1 MCAGARR
8 SPPRAPK
15 VRGVA
20 MPPRKYAVEADERL
34 LAEADPDRIYID
46 ALSGFPYLMTPAQ
59 VASFTQITPAGVRK
73 LLASGELK
81 GSRVG
86 ARWVV
91 PKLCLLRY
99 LNRGHG

>member
-1 MCAGARR
+1 
-8 SPPRAPK
+8 
-15 VRGVA
+15 
-20 MPPRKYAVEADERL
+20 MPAHKCPVEADERL
-34 LAEADPDRIYID
+34 LAEADPERIYVD

-59 VASFTQITPAGVRK
+59 VASFTQTTPAGVRK

-81 GSRVG
+81 GSRMG

-99 LNRGHG
+99 LNGNRRQAGD